1 MQKLDANDGIKDVAL
16 VPEISEDAAAAT
28 GRPGAS
34 SSDAVGAGSG
44 DAGGVAEALRG
55 GGGDD
60 EYAEEEEG
68 LEFGREELAWM
79 SSIVRDV
86 PENVR

>member
-16 VPEISEDAAAAT
+16 VPEISDTAT

-34 SSDAVGAGSG
+34 SSDVVRAGSG
-44 DAGGVAEALRG
+44 DAGGVTEALRG
-55 GGGDD
+55 GGADD
-60 EYAEEEEG
+60 EYAEEEDMEV
-68 LEFGREELAWM
+68 GREELAWM